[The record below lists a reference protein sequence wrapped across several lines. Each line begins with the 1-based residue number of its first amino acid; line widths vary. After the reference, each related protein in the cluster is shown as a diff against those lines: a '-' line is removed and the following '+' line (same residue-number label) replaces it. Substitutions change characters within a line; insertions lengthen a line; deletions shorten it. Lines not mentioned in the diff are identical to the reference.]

1 MVLTL
6 MEMAQKGQEIPL
18 FTLVAQNEQMN
29 VQLLMERVATG
40 RIVIPYNTH
49 HKPQKPQGF
58 GLGLSTKVSAS
69 IGLAADEDSLADELF
84 KVDEAIRAGTNAVM
98 DLSTAG
104 NMDEARRTII
114 KRVPLPLGTLPV
126 YQAFAEAVNTRG
138 SALALEPEDFFK
150 VMERQAADGVDFM
163 ALHSA
168 LHYGLFKTA
177 KEDQRVLNLVSRGGS
192 LLMGWMLYHNKENFL
207 YTMFDRILEI
217 AKKYEVT
224 LSLADAMRPGAGAD
238 SLCRSQAEELV
249 VLGELVKRSR
259 QAGVQIMIK
268 GPGHT
273 PPNQIATTV
282 KLEKQVCQG
291 APYFV
296 FGPVSTDVA
305 PGYDE
310 ITAAIGGAMA
320 GAAGADIL
328 CYVTPAEHIAY
339 PNAQDVYRGVVASR
353 IAAHVADLA
362 KGYPGAEKWDLQ
374 MSQARREQNVEAQ
387 KTLALDQERLT
398 DFHSSEKSF
407 CKKCEKGCA
416 MAVAGEFFQELPW
429 EC

>member
-1 MVLTL
+1 MTL
-6 MEMAQKGQEIPL
+6 MEMAQNGQEIPL
-18 FTLVAQNEQMN
+18 FTKIAQAERMN
-29 VQLLMERVATG
+29 IQLLMERVASG
-40 RIVIPYNTH
+40 QIVIPFNH
-49 HKPQKPQGF
+49 HHQPNQAQGF
-58 GLGLSTKVSAS
+58 GQGLSTKVSAS
-69 IGLAADEDSLADELF
+69 LGLAADEDLLADELF
-84 KVDEAIRAGTNAVM
+84 KVDEAVRAGTHAIM

-104 NMDEARRTII
+104 DMNEARRAILE
-114 KRVPLPLGTLPV
+114 KVSLPVGTLPI
-126 YQAFAEAVNTRG
+126 YQAFAEAVRSKG
-138 SALALEPEDFFK
+138 SALALEPEDFFR

-163 ALHSA
+163 GLHCALHS
-168 LHYGLFKTA
+168 GLFKTA
-177 KEDQRVLNLVSRGGS
+177 KADKRVLNLVSRGGS
-192 LLMGWMLYHNKENFL
+192 LLMGWMLYHEKENFL
-207 YTMFDRILEI
+207 YTMFDRVLEI

-238 SLCRSQAEELV
+238 SMCRSQVEELV
-249 VLGELVKRSR
+249 ILGELVKRSR

-273 PPNQIATTV
+273 PPNQIAAAIQ
-282 KLEKQVCQG
+282 LEKQVCQG

-320 GAAGADIL
+320 GAAGADLL
-328 CYVTPAEHIAY
+328 CYVTPAEHIGL
-339 PNAQDVYRGVVASR
+339 PDAQDVYRGVVASR

-362 KGYPGAEKWDLQ
+362 KGYPGAEKWDRK
-374 MSQARREQNVEAQ
+374 MSQARRDQNLESQ

-398 DFHSSEKSF
+398 DFHPSEKPF
-407 CKKCEKGCA
+407 CDKCQKGCA
-416 MAVAGEFFQELPW
+416 MAIAGEYFQELPW

>member
-1 MVLTL
+1 MLTV
-6 MEMAQKGQEIPL
+6 MEMAQKGQETPL
-18 FTLVAQNEQMN
+18 FTKIAQNERMN
-29 VQLLMERVATG
+29 IQLLMERVASG
-40 RIVIPYNTH
+40 QIVIPFNNQH
-49 HKPQKPQGF
+49 QPNQAQGF
-58 GLGLSTKVSAS
+58 GLGLCTKVSAS
-69 IGLAADEDSLADELF
+69 LGLAADEDLLADELF
-84 KVDEAIRAGTNAVM
+84 KVDEAIRAGTHAIM

-104 NMDEARRTII
+104 DMDVARRAII
-114 KRVPLPLGTLPV
+114 DKVSLPVGTLPI
-126 YQAFAEAVNTRG
+126 YQAFAEAVRTKG
-138 SALALEPEDFFK
+138 SALALEPEDFFQ

-163 ALHSA
+163 GLHCALHS
-168 LHYGLFKTA
+168 GLFKTA
-177 KEDQRVLNLVSRGGS
+177 KADRRVLNLVSRGGS
-192 LLMGWMLYHNKENFL
+192 LLMGWMLYHGKENFL

-238 SLCRSQAEELV
+238 SMCRSQVEELV

-273 PPNQIATTV
+273 PPNQIATTIQ
-282 KLEKQVCQG
+282 LEKQVCQG

-320 GAAGADIL
+320 GAAGADLL
-328 CYVTPAEHIAY
+328 CYVTPAEHIGL

-362 KGYPGAEKWDLQ
+362 KEYPGAENWDLQ
-374 MSQARREQNVEAQ
+374 MSQARREQNLEAQ

-398 DFHSSEKSF
+398 DFHSSEKPF
-407 CKKCEKGCA
+407 CNKCNKGCA
-416 MAVAGEFFQELPW
+416 MAVAGEYFQELPW

>member
-1 MVLTL
+1 MTL

-18 FTLVAQNEQMN
+18 FTRIAQNENMN
-29 VQLLMERVATG
+29 VRLLMERVGTG
-40 RIVIPYNTH
+40 QIVIPYNNRH
-49 HKPQKPQGF
+49 QPQKPRGF

-69 IGLAADEDSLADELF
+69 LGLATDEDRLVDELF
-84 KVDEAIRAGTNAVM
+84 KVDEAIRAGTHAIM

-104 NMDEARRTII
+104 DMDEARRAII
-114 KRVPLPLGTLPV
+114 ERVSLPVGTLPI
-126 YQAFAEAVNTRG
+126 YQAFAEAVRTKG
-138 SALALEPEDFFK
+138 SALALEPEDFFQ
-150 VMERQAADGVDFM
+150 VLERQAADGVDFM
-163 ALHSA
+163 GLHCALHS
-168 LHYGLFKTA
+168 GLLKTA
-177 KEDQRVLNLVSRGGS
+177 KDDQRVLNLVSRGGS
-192 LLMGWMLYHNKENFL
+192 LLMGWMLYHGKENFL
-207 YTMFDRILEI
+207 YSMFDRILEI
-217 AKKYEVT
+217 AEKYEVT

-238 SLCRSQAEELV
+238 SMCRSQVEELV
-249 VLGELVKRSR
+249 ILGELVKRSR

-273 PPNQIATTV
+273 PPNQIAATIQ
-282 KLEKQVCQG
+282 LEKQVCEG

-296 FGPVSTDVA
+296 FGPVSTDIA

-320 GAAGADIL
+320 GSAGADLL
-328 CYVTPAEHIAY
+328 CYVTPAEHIGL

-362 KGYPGAEKWDLQ
+362 KGYPEAENWDRK
-374 MSQARREQNVEAQ
+374 MSQARRDQNLKTQ

-398 DFHSSEKSF
+398 DFHSSEKTF

-416 MAVAGEFFQELPW
+416 MTVAGEYFQELPW

>member
-1 MVLTL
+1 
-6 MEMAQKGQEIPL
+6 MEMAQKGQESLL
-18 FTLVAQNEQMN
+18 FTLVAHNEQMN
-29 VQLLMERVATG
+29 VQLLMERVAVG
-40 RIVIPYNTH
+40 RIVIPYNSH

-69 IGLAADEDSLADELF
+69 IGLAADEDSLTDELF
-84 KVDEAIRAGTNAVM
+84 KVDEAIRAGTNAIM

-126 YQAFAEAVNTRG
+126 YQAFAEAVCTKG

-168 LHYGLFKTA
+168 LHSGLFKTA
-177 KEDQRVLNLVSRGGS
+177 KADQRVLNLVSRGGS
-192 LLMGWMLYHNKENFL
+192 LLMGWMLYHGKDNFL

-217 AKKYEVT
+217 AQKYEVT

-320 GAAGADIL
+320 GADGADIL
-328 CYVTPAEHIAY
+328 CYVTPAEHIGY
-339 PNAQDVYRGVVASR
+339 PDAQDVYRGVVAAR

-362 KGYPGAEKWDLQ
+362 KGYPGAVNWDLK
-374 MSQARREQNVEAQ
+374 MSQARREQNIEAQ
-387 KTLALDQERLT
+387 KALALDRERLT
-398 DFHSSEKSF
+398 GFQSGEKSF
-407 CKKCEKGCA
+407 CKKCKNACA

>member
-1 MVLTL
+1 MILTL
-6 MEMAQKGQEIPL
+6 MEMAQKGQETPL
-18 FTLVAQNEQMN
+18 FTAIAQNERMD
-29 VQLLMERVATG
+29 VQLLMERVGTG
-40 RIVIPYNTH
+40 RIVIPYNNYH
-49 HKPQKPQGF
+49 QPKQAQGF

-69 IGLAADEDSLADELF
+69 IGLDADEDRLDEELF
-84 KVDEAIRAGTNAVM
+84 KVDEAIRAGTNAIM

-104 NMDEARRTII
+104 DMDGARRAII

-126 YQAFAEAVNTRG
+126 YQAFAEAVRTKG

-168 LHYGLFKTA
+168 LHTGLLKTA

-224 LSLADAMRPGAGAD
+224 LSLADGMRPGAGAD
-238 SLCRSQAEELV
+238 SLCRSQVEELV
-249 VLGELVKRSR
+249 VLGQLVKRSR

-273 PPNQIATTV
+273 PPDQIATTV
-282 KLEKQVCQG
+282 KLQKQVCEG

-320 GAAGADIL
+320 SAAGADIL

-339 PNAQDVYRGVVASR
+339 PDAQDVYRGVVAAR
-353 IAAHVADLA
+353 IAAHVGDLA
-362 KGYPGAEKWDLQ
+362 KGYVGAADWDLQ
-374 MSQARREQNVEAQ
+374 MSQARREQDVEAQ
-387 KTLALDQERLT
+387 KKLALDQERLG
-398 DFHSSEKSF
+398 DFHSSEKPF

-416 MAVAGEFFQELPW
+416 MAVAGEFFKELPW

>member
-1 MVLTL
+1 VSTL
-6 MEMAQKGQEIPL
+6 MEIAQKGQEIPL
-18 FTLVAQNEQMN
+18 FTFVAKNEQMK
-29 VQLLMERVATG
+29 VELLMERVANG

-69 IGLAADEDSLADELF
+69 IGLDADEDLLSDELF
-84 KVDEAIRAGTNAVM
+84 KVDEAMRAGTSAIM

-104 NMDEARRTII
+104 NMDEARRAII
-114 KRVPLPLGTLPV
+114 KRVPLPLGTLPI
-126 YQAFAEAVNTRG
+126 YQAFAEAVRTKG

-168 LHYGLFKTA
+168 LHTGLLETA

-224 LSLADAMRPGAGAD
+224 LSLADGMRPGAGAD
-238 SLCRSQAEELV
+238 SLCRSQVEELA
-249 VLGELVKRSR
+249 VLGKLVKRSR

-273 PPNQIATTV
+273 PPNQISATV
-282 KLEKQVCQG
+282 QLQKQICEG

-320 GAAGADIL
+320 SAAGADIL

-353 IAAHVADLA
+353 IAAHVGDLA
-362 KGYPGAEKWDLQ
+362 KGYPGAADWDLQ

-387 KTLALDQERLT
+387 KTLALDQDRLG
-398 DFHSSEKSF
+398 DFHASEKPF

-416 MAVAGEFFQELPW
+416 MAVAGEYFKELPW

>member
-1 MVLTL
+1 MLTL
-6 MEMAQKGQEIPL
+6 MEMAQRGQEIPL
-18 FTLVAQNEQMN
+18 FSLIAQKEHMD
-29 VQLLMERVATG
+29 VQVLMERIANG
-40 RIVIPYNTH
+40 RIVIPYNSH

-69 IGLAADEDSLADELF
+69 IGLAADEDSLTDELF
-84 KVDEAIRAGTNAVM
+84 KADEAVRAGTNAIM

-114 KRVPLPLGTLPV
+114 KRVELPLGTLPV
-126 YQAFAEAVNTRG
+126 YQAFAEAVKAKG
-138 SALALEPEDFFK
+138 SALALEPEDFFR

-168 LHYGLFKTA
+168 LHSSLFKTA
-177 KEDQRVLNLVSRGGS
+177 KTDQRVLNLVSRGGS
-192 LLMGWMLYHNKENFL
+192 LLMGWMLYHGKENFL

-217 AKKYEVT
+217 AKKYEIT

-249 VLGELVKRSR
+249 ILGELVKRSR
-259 QAGVQIMIK
+259 HAGVQIMIK

-273 PPNQIATTV
+273 PPNQIGVTV
-282 KLEKQVCQG
+282 KLEKQVCEG

-328 CYVTPAEHIAY
+328 CYVTPAEHIDY
-339 PNAQDVYRGVVASR
+339 PNAKDVYRGVVAAR

-362 KGYPGAEKWDLQ
+362 KGYPGAEEWDLQ
-374 MSQARREQNVEAQ
+374 MSRARREQNVVAQ
-387 KTLALDQERLT
+387 KTLALDQERLKN
-398 DFHSSEKSF
+398 FYSSEKPF
-407 CKKCEKGCA
+407 CNKCEKGCA

>member
-1 MVLTL
+1 MTL

-18 FTLVAQNEQMN
+18 FTLVARNEHMN

-40 RIVIPYNTH
+40 RIVIPYNGH

-126 YQAFAEAVNTRG
+126 YQAFAEAVCTKG

-168 LHYGLFKTA
+168 LHSGLFKTA

-217 AKKYEVT
+217 AQKYEVT

-328 CYVTPAEHIAY
+328 CYVTPAEHIGY

-362 KGYPGAEKWDLQ
+362 KGYPGAETWDLQ
-374 MSQARREQNVEAQ
+374 MSRARREQNLEAQ

-398 DFHSSEKSF
+398 DFHSSEKPF
-407 CKKCEKGCA
+407 CTKCEKGCA

>member
-1 MVLTL
+1 
-6 MEMAQKGQEIPL
+6 MEIAQKGQEIPL
-18 FTLVAQNEQMN
+18 FTLVAKNEQMK
-29 VQLLMERVATG
+29 VELLMERVANG

-69 IGLAADEDSLADELF
+69 IGLDADEDLLSDELF
-84 KVDEAIRAGTNAVM
+84 KVDEAMRAGTNAIM

-104 NMDEARRTII
+104 NMDEARRAII

-126 YQAFAEAVNTRG
+126 YQAFAEAVRTKG

-168 LHYGLFKTA
+168 LHTGLLETA

-224 LSLADAMRPGAGAD
+224 LSLADGMRPGAGAD
-238 SLCRSQAEELV
+238 SLCRSQVEELA
-249 VLGELVKRSR
+249 VLGKLVKRSR
-259 QAGVQIMIK
+259 KAGVQIMIK

-273 PPNQIATTV
+273 PPDQIAATV
-282 KLEKQVCQG
+282 QLQKQVCEG

-320 GAAGADIL
+320 SAAGADIL

-353 IAAHVADLA
+353 IAAHVGDLA
-362 KGYPGAEKWDLQ
+362 KGYPGAADWDLQ
-374 MSQARREQNVEAQ
+374 MSQARRDQNVEAQ
-387 KTLALDQERLT
+387 KTLALDQDRLG
-398 DFHSSEKSF
+398 DFHANEKPF

-416 MAVAGEFFQELPW
+416 MAVAGEYFKELPW
-429 EC
+429 ES

>member
-1 MVLTL
+1 MSTL
-6 MEMAQKGQEIPL
+6 MEIAQKGQEIPL
-18 FTLVAQNEQMN
+18 FTLVAKNEQMK
-29 VQLLMERVATG
+29 VERLMERVASG
-40 RIVIPYNTH
+40 RIVIPYNIH

-69 IGLAADEDSLADELF
+69 IGLDADEDLLSDELF
-84 KVDEAIRAGTNAVM
+84 KVDEAMRAGTNAVM

-104 NMDEARRTII
+104 NMDEARRAII

-126 YQAFAEAVNTRG
+126 YQAFAEAVRTKG

-168 LHYGLFKTA
+168 LHTGLLETA

-224 LSLADAMRPGAGAD
+224 LSLADGMRPGAGAD
-238 SLCRSQAEELV
+238 SLCRSQVEELA
-249 VLGELVKRSR
+249 VLGKLVKRSR
-259 QAGVQIMIK
+259 KAGVQIMIK

-273 PPNQIATTV
+273 PPDQIAATV
-282 KLEKQVCQG
+282 QLQKQVCEG

-310 ITAAIGGAMA
+310 ITAAVGGAMA
-320 GAAGADIL
+320 SAAGADIL

-353 IAAHVADLA
+353 IAAHVGDLA
-362 KGYPGAEKWDLQ
+362 KGYPGAAAWDLE
-374 MSQARREQNVEAQ
+374 MSQARRDQNVEAQ
-387 KTLALDQERLT
+387 KTLALDQDRLG
-398 DFHSSEKSF
+398 DFHASEKPF

>member
-1 MVLTL
+1 
-6 MEMAQKGQEIPL
+6 
-18 FTLVAQNEQMN
+18 
-29 VQLLMERVATG
+29 
-40 RIVIPYNTH
+40 
-49 HKPQKPQGF
+49 
-58 GLGLSTKVSAS
+58 
-69 IGLAADEDSLADELF
+69 
-84 KVDEAIRAGTNAVM
+84 
-98 DLSTAG
+98 
-104 NMDEARRTII
+104 
-114 KRVPLPLGTLPV
+114 
-126 YQAFAEAVNTRG
+126 
-138 SALALEPEDFFK
+138 
-150 VMERQAADGVDFM
+150 
-163 ALHSA
+163 
-168 LHYGLFKTA
+168 
-177 KEDQRVLNLVSRGGS
+177 
-192 LLMGWMLYHNKENFL
+192 
-207 YTMFDRILEI
+207 
-217 AKKYEVT
+217 
-224 LSLADAMRPGAGAD
+224 
-238 SLCRSQAEELV
+238 
-249 VLGELVKRSR
+249 
-259 QAGVQIMIK
+259 MIK

-282 KLEKQVCQG
+282 QLQKQVCEG

-362 KGYPGAEKWDLQ
+362 KGYPGAENWDFQ

-398 DFHSSEKSF
+398 NFHSSEKPF
-407 CKKCEKGCA
+407 CKKCEEGCA

>member
-1 MVLTL
+1 MTL
-6 MEMAQKGQEIPL
+6 MEMAQKGLENPL
-18 FTLVAQNEQMN
+18 FTMIAQNEQMN
-29 VQLLMERVATG
+29 VRLLMERVATG
-40 RIVIPYNTH
+40 QIVIPYNIH
-49 HKPQKPQGF
+49 HQPKQPQGF

-69 IGLAADEDSLADELF
+69 IGLDADEDWLTDELF
-84 KVDEAIRAGTNAVM
+84 KVDEALRAGTHAIM

-104 NMDEARRTII
+104 DMDEARRAII
-114 KRVPLPLGTLPV
+114 ARVPLPLGSLPI
-126 YQAFAEAVNTRG
+126 YQAFAEAVRTKG
-138 SALALEPEDFFK
+138 SALALEPEDFFE

-168 LHYGLFKTA
+168 LHTGLLQTA
-177 KEDQRVLNLVSRGGS
+177 KQDQRVLNLVSRGGS

-207 YTMFDRILEI
+207 FTMFDRILEI

-238 SLCRSQAEELV
+238 SLCRSQAEELI
-249 VLGELVKRSR
+249 VLGELVQRSR

-273 PPNQIATTV
+273 PPHQIATTV

-362 KGYPGAEKWDLQ
+362 KGYPGAENWDLK

-387 KTLALDQERLT
+387 KTLALAQDRLT
-398 DFHSSEKSF
+398 DFHASEKPF
-407 CKKCEKGCA
+407 CNKCQKGCA

>member
-1 MVLTL
+1 
-6 MEMAQKGQEIPL
+6 
-18 FTLVAQNEQMN
+18 
-29 VQLLMERVATG
+29 
-40 RIVIPYNTH
+40 
-49 HKPQKPQGF
+49 
-58 GLGLSTKVSAS
+58 
-69 IGLAADEDSLADELF
+69 
-84 KVDEAIRAGTNAVM
+84 M

-104 NMDEARRTII
+104 NIDEARRRII
-114 KRVPLPLGTLPV
+114 ERVPLPLGSLPV
-126 YQAFAEAVNTRG
+126 YQAFAEAVRTKG

-168 LHYGLFKTA
+168 LHTGLLQTA
-177 KEDQRVLNLVSRGGS
+177 KEDRRVLNLVSRGGS
-192 LLMGWMLYHNKENFL
+192 LLMGWMLYHNRENFL

-238 SLCRSQAEELV
+238 SLCRSQVEELV
-249 VLGELVKRSR
+249 VLGELVQRSR

-273 PPNQIATTV
+273 PPQQIAATV

-310 ITAAIGGAMA
+310 ITAAIGGALA
-320 GAAGADIL
+320 GTAGADIL

-362 KGYPGAEKWDLQ
+362 KGYPGAEQWDLQ
-374 MSQARREQNVEAQ
+374 MSQARREQNVEVQ
-387 KTLALDQERLT
+387 KTLALAQDRLA
-398 DFHSSEKSF
+398 DFHSSDKPF
-407 CKKCEKGCA
+407 CKKCQTGCA

>member
-1 MVLTL
+1 MTL
-6 MEMAQKGQEIPL
+6 METAQQGHEIPL
-18 FTLVAQNEQMN
+18 FTRIAQDEQMN
-29 VQLLMERVATG
+29 VQLLMERVAAG
-40 RIVIPYNTH
+40 QIVIPYNIH
-49 HKPQKPQGF
+49 HQPQKAQGF
-58 GLGLSTKVSAS
+58 GLGLRTKVSAS
-69 IGLAADEDSLADELF
+69 IGLDADEDQLVDEIF
-84 KVDEAIRAGTNAVM
+84 KVDEAMRAGTHAVM

-104 NMDEARRTII
+104 DMDEARRTILE
-114 KRVPLPLGTLPV
+114 RVPLPLGTLPI
-126 YQAFAEAVNTRG
+126 YQAFAEAVRKKG

-163 ALHSA
+163 GLHCALHT
-168 LHYGLFKTA
+168 GLLGTA

-192 LLMGWMLYHNKENFL
+192 LLMGWMLYHGRENFL

-238 SLCRSQAEELV
+238 SLCRSQVEELV

-273 PPNQIATTV
+273 PPNQIAPTI
-282 KLEKQVCQG
+282 KLQKQVCQG

-320 GAAGADIL
+320 GAAGADLL

-339 PNAQDVYRGVVASR
+339 PNAQDVFRGVVAAR

-362 KGYPGAEKWDLQ
+362 KGFPGAETWDRQ
-374 MSQARREQNVEAQ
+374 MSKARRDQNVETQ
-387 KTLALDQERLT
+387 KRLALTQERLGN
-398 DFHSSEKSF
+398 FHSSEKSF
-407 CKKCEKGCA
+407 CNKCQNGCA

>member
-1 MVLTL
+1 MTL
-6 MEMAQKGQEIPL
+6 MERAQKGQETSL
-18 FTLVAQNEQMN
+18 FTRIAQNEHMD

-40 RIVIPYNTH
+40 QIVIPNNNH
-49 HKPQKPQGF
+49 HQPQKPQGF

-69 IGLAADEDSLADELF
+69 LGLATDEDRLADELF
-84 KVDEAIRAGTNAVM
+84 KVDEVIRAGTHAIM

-104 NMDEARRTII
+104 DMDEARRAII
-114 KRVPLPLGTLPV
+114 ERVSLPVGTLPV
-126 YQAFAEAVNTRG
+126 YQAFAEAVRVKG
-138 SALALEPEDFFK
+138 SALALEPEDFFQ

-163 ALHSA
+163 GLHCALHS
-168 LHYGLFKTA
+168 GLLKTA
-177 KEDQRVLNLVSRGGS
+177 KNDQRILNLVSRGGS
-192 LLMGWMLYHNKENFL
+192 LLMGWMLYHGKENFL

-238 SLCRSQAEELV
+238 SMCRSQIEELV
-249 VLGELVKRSR
+249 ILGELVKRSR
-259 QAGVQIMIK
+259 KAGVQIMIK

-273 PPNQIATTV
+273 PPNQISTTIR
-282 KLEKQVCQG
+282 LEKQVCQG

-320 GAAGADIL
+320 GSAGADLL
-328 CYVTPAEHIAY
+328 CYVTPAEHIGL

-362 KGYPGAEKWDLQ
+362 KGYPGAENWDLQ
-374 MSQARREQNVEAQ
+374 MSQARRDQNLEAQ
-387 KTLALDQERLT
+387 KTLALDQERLKN
-398 DFHSSEKSF
+398 FHWSEKSF
-407 CKKCEKGCA
+407 CNKCEKGCA

>member
-1 MVLTL
+1 LTL

-18 FTLVAQNEQMN
+18 FTVIAQNEQMD
-29 VQLLMERVATG
+29 VQLLMERVGTG
-40 RIVIPYNTH
+40 RIVIPYNIH
-49 HKPQKPQGF
+49 HQPKQAQGF

-69 IGLAADEDSLADELF
+69 IGLDADEDRLEDELF
-84 KVDEAIRAGTNAVM
+84 KADEAIRAGTNAIM

-104 NMDEARRTII
+104 DMDEARRAII

-126 YQAFAEAVNTRG
+126 YQAFAEVVRTKG

-168 LHYGLFKTA
+168 LHTGLFKTA
-177 KEDQRVLNLVSRGGS
+177 KEDKRVLNLVSRGGT

-238 SLCRSQAEELV
+238 SLCGSQVEELT
-249 VLGELVKRSR
+249 VLGQLVKRSR
-259 QAGVQIMIK
+259 HAGVQIMIK

-273 PPNQIATTV
+273 PPNQIAATV
-282 KLEKQVCQG
+282 QLQKQVCHG

-320 GAAGADIL
+320 SAAGADIL

-339 PNAQDVYRGVVASR
+339 PNAQDVYRGVVAAR
-353 IAAHVADLA
+353 IAAHVGDLA
-362 KGYPGAEKWDLQ
+362 KGCPGAENWDLQ
-374 MSQARREQNVEAQ
+374 MSQARREQDVEAQ
-387 KTLALDQERLT
+387 KKLALDQDRLG
-398 DFHSSEKSF
+398 DFHASEKPF

>member
-1 MVLTL
+1 MLTI

-18 FTLVAQNEQMN
+18 FTLVAQKEQMK
-29 VQLLMERVATG
+29 VELLMERVATG
-40 RIVIPYNTH
+40 RIVIPYNNH
-49 HKPQKPQGF
+49 HKPQNPQGF

-69 IGLAADEDSLADELF
+69 IGLDKDEDRLTDELF
-84 KVDEAIRAGTNAVM
+84 KVDEAMRAGTSAIM

-104 NMDEARRTII
+104 DMDEARRTII

-126 YQAFAEAVNTRG
+126 YQAFAEAVRTKG

-168 LHYGLFKTA
+168 LHTGLLKTA
-177 KEDQRVLNLVSRGGS
+177 KDDQRVLNLVSRGGS

-224 LSLADAMRPGAGAD
+224 LSLADGMRPGAGAD
-238 SLCRSQAEELV
+238 SLCRSQVEELV
-249 VLGELVKRSR
+249 VLGKLVKRSR

-273 PPNQIATTV
+273 PPDQIATTV
-282 KLEKQVCQG
+282 KLQKQVCDG

-320 GAAGADIL
+320 GAAGADII

-362 KGYPGAEKWDLQ
+362 KGYPGAANWDLQ
-374 MSQARREQNVEAQ
+374 MSQARREQNVETQ
-387 KTLALDQERLT
+387 KTLALDQDRLT
-398 DFHSSEKSF
+398 DFNSSVKPF
-407 CKKCEKGCA
+407 CNKCEKGCA
-416 MAVAGEFFQELPW
+416 MAEAGKFFGELPW

>member
-1 MVLTL
+1 MTL
-6 MEMAQKGQEIPL
+6 MEMAQRGEEIPL
-18 FTLVAQNEQMN
+18 FSLIAQNERMN
-29 VQLLMERVATG
+29 VQLLMERVAKG
-40 RIVIPYNTH
+40 QIVIPYNRH
-49 HKPQKPQGF
+49 HEPAHPQGF
-58 GLGLSTKVSAS
+58 GHGLSTKVSAS
-69 IGLAADEDSLADELF
+69 IGLASDEDSLEEELI
-84 KVDEAIRAGTNAVM
+84 KVDGAIRAGTNAIM

-104 NMDEARRTII
+104 DMDKARREII

-126 YQAFAEAVNTRG
+126 YQAFAEAVQAKG
-138 SALALEPEDFFK
+138 SALALVPEDFFR

-168 LHYGLFKTA
+168 LHSGLLKTA
-177 KEDQRVLNLVSRGGS
+177 KNDQRVLNLVSRGGS
-192 LLMGWMLYHNKENFL
+192 LLMGWMLYHDQENFL

-249 VLGELVKRSR
+249 ILGELVKRSR
-259 QAGVQIMIK
+259 EAGVQIMIK

-273 PPNQIATTV
+273 PPNQIAATV

-296 FGPVSTDVA
+296 FGPVSTDIA

-328 CYVTPAEHIAY
+328 CYVTPAEHIGY
-339 PNAQDVYRGVVASR
+339 PDAQDVYRGVVASR

-362 KGYPGAEKWDLQ
+362 KGYPGAEDWDLK
-374 MSQARREQNVEAQ
+374 MSQARRDQNVEAQ

-398 DFHSSEKSF
+398 DFHSSEKPF
-407 CKKCEKGCA
+407 CHKCEKDCA

>member
-1 MVLTL
+1 MVLSL

-18 FTLVAQNEQMN
+18 FTLVARHERMK
-29 VQLLMERVATG
+29 VQLLMERVANG
-40 RIVIPYNTH
+40 RIVIPYNNH
-49 HKPQKPQGF
+49 HEPLKPQGF

-69 IGLAADEDSLADELF
+69 IGLDADEDSLAAELF
-84 KVDEAIRAGTNAVM
+84 KVDEAIRAGTHAIM

-104 NMDEARRTII
+104 DMDEARRAII
-114 KRVPLPLGTLPV
+114 KKLPLPLGTLPV
-126 YQAFAEAVNTRG
+126 YQAFAEAVRTKG
-138 SALALEPEDFFK
+138 SALALEPDDFFK

-168 LHYGLFKTA
+168 LHTGLLKTA

-224 LSLADAMRPGAGAD
+224 LSLADGMRPGAGAD
-238 SLCRSQAEELV
+238 SLCRSQVEELV
-249 VLGELVKRSR
+249 VLGQLVKRSR

-273 PPNQIATTV
+273 PPQQIATTV
-282 KLEKQVCQG
+282 QLQKQVCEG

-320 GAAGADIL
+320 SAAGADIL

-353 IAAHVADLA
+353 IAAHVGDLA
-362 KGYPGAEKWDLQ
+362 KGYPGAADWDQQ
-374 MSQARREQNVEAQ
+374 MSQARREQNVETQ
-387 KTLALDQERLT
+387 KKLALDQDRLG
-398 DFHSSEKSF
+398 DFQASEKPF
-407 CKKCEKGCA
+407 CQKCEKDCA
-416 MAVAGEFFQELPW
+416 MAVAGEFFQERPW

>member
-1 MVLTL
+1 MSI
-6 MEMAQKGQEIPL
+6 MEMAQKGQETPL
-18 FTLVAQNEQMN
+18 FAMIAHNEQMK
-29 VQLLMERVATG
+29 VHLLMERVATG
-40 RIVIPYNTH
+40 QIVIPYNIH
-49 HKPQKPQGF
+49 HEPKRAQGF
-58 GLGLSTKVSAS
+58 GLGLRTKVSAS
-69 IGLAADEDSLADELF
+69 IGLDSDEDLLVDELF
-84 KVDEAIRAGTNAVM
+84 KADEAIRAGTHAVM

-104 NMDEARRTII
+104 DMDEARRTILA
-114 KRVPLPLGTLPV
+114 RVPLPLGSLPI
-126 YQAFAEAVNTRG
+126 YQAFAEAVRTKG

-150 VMERQAADGVDFM
+150 VMEQQAADGVDFM
-163 ALHSA
+163 GLHCALHT
-168 LHYGLFKTA
+168 GLLQTA
-177 KEDQRVLNLVSRGGS
+177 KQDQRILNLVSRGGS
-192 LLMGWMLYHNKENFL
+192 LLMGWMLYHGRENFL

-217 AKKYEVT
+217 AKKHEVT

-238 SLCRSQAEELV
+238 SLCRSQIEELV

-273 PPNQIATTV
+273 PPNQIATTI

-320 GAAGADIL
+320 GAAGADLL

-339 PNAQDVYRGVVASR
+339 PNAQDVFRGVIASR

-362 KGYPGAEKWDLQ
+362 KGYPGAETWDRQ

-387 KTLALDQERLT
+387 KNLALTQERLG
-398 DFHSSEKSF
+398 DFRSTEKPF
-407 CKKCEKGCA
+407 CNKCQKECA

>member
-1 MVLTL
+1 MSTL
-6 MEMAQKGQEIPL
+6 MEIAQKGQEIPL
-18 FTLVAQNEQMN
+18 FTLVAKNEQMK
-29 VQLLMERVATG
+29 VELLMERVANG

-69 IGLAADEDSLADELF
+69 IGLDADEDLLSDELF
-84 KVDEAIRAGTNAVM
+84 KVDEAMRAGTNAVM

-104 NMDEARRTII
+104 NMDEARRAII

-126 YQAFAEAVNTRG
+126 YQAFAEAVRTKG

-168 LHYGLFKTA
+168 LHTGLLETA

-192 LLMGWMLYHNKENFL
+192 LLMGWMLYHNQENFL

-224 LSLADAMRPGAGAD
+224 LSLADGMRPGAGAD
-238 SLCRSQAEELV
+238 SLCRSQVEELA
-249 VLGELVKRSR
+249 VLGKLVKRSR

-273 PPNQIATTV
+273 PPDQIAATV
-282 KLEKQVCQG
+282 QLQKQVCEG

-296 FGPVSTDVA
+296 FGPT
-305 PGYDE
+305 GYQR
-310 ITAAIGGAMA
+310 M
-320 GAAGADIL
+320 
-328 CYVTPAEHIAY
+328 
-339 PNAQDVYRGVVASR
+339 
-353 IAAHVADLA
+353 
-362 KGYPGAEKWDLQ
+362 
-374 MSQARREQNVEAQ
+374 
-387 KTLALDQERLT
+387 
-398 DFHSSEKSF
+398 
-407 CKKCEKGCA
+407 
-416 MAVAGEFFQELPW
+416 
-429 EC
+429 

>member
-1 MVLTL
+1 MSTL
-6 MEMAQKGQEIPL
+6 MEIAQKGQEIPL
-18 FTLVAQNEQMN
+18 FTLVAKNEQMK
-29 VQLLMERVATG
+29 VELLMERVANG

-69 IGLAADEDSLADELF
+69 IGLDADEDLLSDELF
-84 KVDEAIRAGTNAVM
+84 KVDEAMRAGTNAVM

-104 NMDEARRTII
+104 NMDEARRAII

-126 YQAFAEAVNTRG
+126 YQAFAEAVRTKG

-168 LHYGLFKTA
+168 LHTGLLETA

-192 LLMGWMLYHNKENFL
+192 LLMGWMLYHNQENFL

-224 LSLADAMRPGAGAD
+224 LSLADGMRPGAGAD
-238 SLCRSQAEELV
+238 SLCRSQVEELA
-249 VLGELVKRSR
+249 VLGKLVKRSR

-273 PPNQIATTV
+273 PPDQIAATV
-282 KLEKQVCQG
+282 QLQKQVCEG

-320 GAAGADIL
+320 SAAGADIL

-353 IAAHVADLA
+353 IAAHVGDLA
-362 KGYPGAEKWDLQ
+362 KGYPGAADWDRQ

-387 KTLALDQERLT
+387 KTIALDQDRLG
-398 DFHSSEKSF
+398 DFQASEKPF

>member
-1 MVLTL
+1 VSTL
-6 MEMAQKGQEIPL
+6 MEIAQKGQEIPL
-18 FTLVAQNEQMN
+18 FTLVAHNEQMK
-29 VQLLMERVATG
+29 VQLLMERVANG
-40 RIVIPYNTH
+40 RIVIPYNIH
-49 HKPQKPQGF
+49 HKPQTPQGF

-69 IGLAADEDSLADELF
+69 IGLDADEDSLAEELF
-84 KVDEAIRAGTNAVM
+84 KADEAMRAGTTAIM

-104 NMDEARRTII
+104 NMDEARRAII
-114 KRVPLPLGTLPV
+114 KRVPLPLGTLPI
-126 YQAFAEAVNTRG
+126 YQAFAEAVRTKG

-168 LHYGLFKTA
+168 LHTGLLKTA

-192 LLMGWMLYHNKENFL
+192 LMMGWMLYHNKENFL

-224 LSLADAMRPGAGAD
+224 LSLADGMRPGAGAD
-238 SLCRSQAEELV
+238 SLCRSQVEELA
-249 VLGELVKRSR
+249 VLGKLVKRSR

-273 PPNQIATTV
+273 PPDQIAATV
-282 KLEKQVCQG
+282 KLQKQVCEG

-320 GAAGADIL
+320 SAAGADIL

-353 IAAHVADLA
+353 IAAHVGDLA
-362 KGYPGAEKWDLQ
+362 KGYPGAAKWDLQ

-387 KTLALDQERLT
+387 KTLALDQDRLGN
-398 DFHSSEKSF
+398 FHASDKPF

-416 MAVAGEFFQELPW
+416 MAVAGEFFKELPW

>member
-1 MVLTL
+1 MQTL
-6 MEMAQKGQEIPL
+6 METAQKGQEIPL
-18 FTLVAQNEQMN
+18 FTLIAQNERMD
-29 VQLLMERVATG
+29 VQLLIERVATG
-40 RIVIPYNTH
+40 RIVIPYNH
-49 HKPQKPQGF
+49 YHKPQKPQGF

-104 NMDEARRTII
+104 NMDEARRAII
-114 KRVPLPLGTLPV
+114 QRVPFPLGTLPV
-126 YQAFAEAVNTRG
+126 YQAFAEAVWTKG

-168 LHYGLFKTA
+168 LHTGLFNTA
-177 KEDQRVLNLVSRGGS
+177 KADQRVLNLVSRGGS

-238 SLCRSQAEELV
+238 SLCRSQVEELV

-273 PPNQIATTV
+273 PPQQITTTV
-282 KLEKQVCQG
+282 QLEKQVCEG

-320 GAAGADIL
+320 GAAGADVL

-362 KGYPGAEKWDLQ
+362 KGYPGADNWDLR
-374 MSQARREQNVEAQ
+374 MSHARREQNVEAQ
-387 KTLALDQERLT
+387 KELALDQERLT
-398 DFHSSEKSF
+398 DFHSSKKPF
-407 CKKCEKGCA
+407 CQKCEKGCA

>member
-1 MVLTL
+1 
-6 MEMAQKGQEIPL
+6 MEMAQRGEEIPL
-18 FTLVAQNEQMN
+18 FFLIAQNERMN
-29 VQLLMERVATG
+29 VQLLMERVAKG
-40 RIVIPYNTH
+40 QIVIPYNRH
-49 HKPQKPQGF
+49 HEPAHPQGF
-58 GLGLSTKVSAS
+58 GHGLSTKVSAS
-69 IGLAADEDSLADELF
+69 IGLASDEDSLEEELI
-84 KVDEAIRAGTNAVM
+84 KVDEAIRAGTNAIM

-104 NMDEARRTII
+104 DMDKARREII

-126 YQAFAEAVNTRG
+126 YQAFAEAVQAKG
-138 SALALEPEDFFK
+138 SALALVPEDFFR

-168 LHYGLFKTA
+168 LHSGLLKTA
-177 KEDQRVLNLVSRGGS
+177 KNDQRVLNLVSRGGS
-192 LLMGWMLYHNKENFL
+192 LLMGWMLYHDQENFL

-249 VLGELVKRSR
+249 ILGELVKRSR
-259 QAGVQIMIK
+259 EAGVQIMIK

-273 PPNQIATTV
+273 PPNQIAATV

-296 FGPVSTDVA
+296 FGPVSTDIA

-328 CYVTPAEHIAY
+328 CYVTPAEHIGY
-339 PNAQDVYRGVVASR
+339 PDAQDVYRGVVASR

-362 KGYPGAEKWDLQ
+362 KGYPGAEDWDLK
-374 MSQARREQNVEAQ
+374 MSQARRDQNVEAQ

-398 DFHSSEKSF
+398 DFHSSEKPF
-407 CKKCEKGCA
+407 CHKCEKDCA

>member
-1 MVLTL
+1 MTL
-6 MEMAQKGQEIPL
+6 MEMAQRGEEIPL
-18 FTLVAQNEQMN
+18 FFLIAQNERMN
-29 VQLLMERVATG
+29 VQLLMERVAKG
-40 RIVIPYNTH
+40 QIVIPYNRH
-49 HKPQKPQGF
+49 HEPAHPQGF
-58 GLGLSTKVSAS
+58 GHGLSTKVSAS
-69 IGLAADEDSLADELF
+69 IGLASDEDSLEEELI
-84 KVDEAIRAGTNAVM
+84 KVDEAIRAGTNAIM

-104 NMDEARRTII
+104 DMDKARREII

-126 YQAFAEAVNTRG
+126 YQAFAEAVQAKG
-138 SALALEPEDFFK
+138 SALALVPEDFFR

-168 LHYGLFKTA
+168 LHSGLLKTA
-177 KEDQRVLNLVSRGGS
+177 KNDQRVLNLVSRGGS
-192 LLMGWMLYHNKENFL
+192 LLMGWMLYHDQENFL

-249 VLGELVKRSR
+249 ILGELVKRSR
-259 QAGVQIMIK
+259 EAGVQIMIK

-273 PPNQIATTV
+273 PPNQIAATV

-296 FGPVSTDVA
+296 FGPVSTDIA

-328 CYVTPAEHIAY
+328 CYVTPAEHIGY
-339 PNAQDVYRGVVASR
+339 PDAQDVYRGVVASR

-362 KGYPGAEKWDLQ
+362 KGYPGAEDWDLK
-374 MSQARREQNVEAQ
+374 MSQARRDQNVEAQ

-398 DFHSSEKSF
+398 DFHSSEKPF
-407 CKKCEKGCA
+407 CHKCEKDCA

>member
-1 MVLTL
+1 MTL
-6 MEMAQKGQEIPL
+6 MERAQKGQETSL
-18 FTLVAQNEQMN
+18 FAKIAQNEHMD

-40 RIVIPYNTH
+40 QIVIPNNNH
-49 HKPQKPQGF
+49 HQPQKPQGF

-69 IGLAADEDSLADELF
+69 LGLAADEDRLADELF
-84 KVDEAIRAGTNAVM
+84 KVDEAIRAGTHAIM

-104 NMDEARRTII
+104 DMDEARRAII
-114 KRVPLPLGTLPV
+114 ERVSLPVGTLPV
-126 YQAFAEAVNTRG
+126 YQAFAEAVLTKG
-138 SALALEPEDFFK
+138 SALALEPEDFFQ

-163 ALHSA
+163 GLHCALHS
-168 LHYGLFKTA
+168 GLLKTA
-177 KEDQRVLNLVSRGGS
+177 KNDQRILNLVSRGGS
-192 LLMGWMLYHNKENFL
+192 LLMGWMLYHGKENFL
-207 YTMFDRILEI
+207 YTMFDRVLEI

-238 SLCRSQAEELV
+238 SMCRSQIEELV
-249 VLGELVKRSR
+249 ILGELVKRSR

-273 PPNQIATTV
+273 PPNQISTTIR
-282 KLEKQVCQG
+282 LEKQVCQG

-320 GAAGADIL
+320 GSAGADLL
-328 CYVTPAEHIAY
+328 CYVTPAEHIGL

-362 KGYPGAEKWDLQ
+362 KGYTGAENWDRQ
-374 MSQARREQNVEAQ
+374 MSQARRDQNLEAQ
-387 KTLALDQERLT
+387 KTLALDQERLKN
-398 DFHSSEKSF
+398 FHWSEKSF
-407 CKKCEKGCA
+407 CNKCEKGCA

>member
-1 MVLTL
+1 MSI
-6 MEMAQKGQEIPL
+6 MEIAQKGQETPL
-18 FTLVAQNEQMN
+18 FAMIAHNEQMN
-29 VQLLMERVATG
+29 VHLLMERVATG
-40 RIVIPYNTH
+40 QIVIPYNIH
-49 HKPQKPQGF
+49 HEPKRAQGF
-58 GLGLSTKVSAS
+58 GLGLRTKVSAS
-69 IGLAADEDSLADELF
+69 IGLDSDDDLLVDELF
-84 KVDEAIRAGTNAVM
+84 KADEAIRAGTHAVM

-104 NMDEARRTII
+104 DMDEARRTILA
-114 KRVPLPLGTLPV
+114 RVPLPLGSLPI
-126 YQAFAEAVNTRG
+126 YQAFAEAVRTKG

-150 VMERQAADGVDFM
+150 VMEQQAADGVDFM
-163 ALHSA
+163 GLHCALHT
-168 LHYGLFKTA
+168 GLLQTA
-177 KEDQRVLNLVSRGGS
+177 KQDQRILNLVSRGGS
-192 LLMGWMLYHNKENFL
+192 LLMGWMLYHGRENFL

-217 AKKYEVT
+217 AKKHEVT

-238 SLCRSQAEELV
+238 SLCRSQIEELV

-273 PPNQIATTV
+273 PPNQIATTI

-320 GAAGADIL
+320 GAAGADLL

-339 PNAQDVYRGVVASR
+339 PNAQDVFRGVIASR

-362 KGYPGAEKWDLQ
+362 KGYPGAETWDRQ

-387 KTLALDQERLT
+387 KNLALTQERLG
-398 DFHSSEKSF
+398 DFRSTEKPF
-407 CKKCEKGCA
+407 CNKCQKECA

>member
-1 MVLTL
+1 
-6 MEMAQKGQEIPL
+6 MEMAQKGQESPL
-18 FTLVAQNEQMN
+18 FTRIAQNEQMN

-40 RIVIPYNTH
+40 QIVIPYNIH
-49 HKPQKPQGF
+49 HQPKRAQGF

-69 IGLAADEDSLADELF
+69 IGLDADEDRLVDELF
-84 KVDEAIRAGTNAVM
+84 KVDEAMRAGTHAIM

-104 NMDEARRTII
+104 DMDEARRTILA
-114 KRVPLPLGTLPV
+114 RVPLPLGSLPI
-126 YQAFAEAVNTRG
+126 YQAFAEAVRTKG
-138 SALALEPEDFFK
+138 SALALEPEDFFE

-168 LHYGLFKTA
+168 LHTGLLQTA

-296 FGPVSTDVA
+296 FGPVSTDIA

-362 KGYPGAEKWDLQ
+362 KGYPGAENWDLQ

-387 KTLALDQERLT
+387 KKLALAQDRLA
-398 DFHSSEKSF
+398 DFHSSEKPF
-407 CKKCEKGCA
+407 CTKCQKGCA

>member
-1 MVLTL
+1 MTL
-6 MEMAQKGQEIPL
+6 MEMAQKGQENPL
-18 FTLVAQNEQMN
+18 FTMIAQNEQMK

-40 RIVIPYNTH
+40 QIVIPYNLH
-49 HKPQKPQGF
+49 HQPKRAQGF

-69 IGLAADEDSLADELF
+69 IGLDNDEDLLADELF
-84 KVDEAIRAGTNAVM
+84 KVDEAMRAGTHAIM

-104 NMDEARRTII
+104 NIDEARRTII
-114 KRVPLPLGTLPV
+114 ERVPLPLGSLPI
-126 YQAFAEAVNTRG
+126 YQAFAEAVRTKG
-138 SALALEPEDFFK
+138 SALALEPEDFFR

-168 LHYGLFKTA
+168 LHTGLLQTA
-177 KEDQRVLNLVSRGGS
+177 KEDRRVLNLVSRGGS
-192 LLMGWMLYHNKENFL
+192 LLMGWMIYHHRENFL

-217 AKKYEVT
+217 AKKHEVT

-259 QAGVQIMIK
+259 EAGVQIMIK

-273 PPNQIATTV
+273 PPQQIAATV

-362 KGYPGAEKWDLQ
+362 KGYPGAEQWDLQ

-387 KTLALDQERLT
+387 KRLALAQERLK
-398 DFHSSEKSF
+398 DFHSSAKPF
-407 CKKCEKGCA
+407 CNKCQTGCA